1 MAFKKA
7 TFEVTI
13 AAGQTEGYDDVSLS
27 PSLTTRNA
35 KLERLRITDRTAAF
49 AGGPCF
55 TLSELDNVEDEDW
68 NDTDETV
75 ALGNQMFYAD
85 MHTHASAF
93 LDGRELFIPRA
104 NIVDMLGAAPPFDV
118 RVGQVLIRTRRVRL
132 EVMHAEA
139 GDVYVVDMF
148 YETSG
153 DWRF

>member
-27 PSLTTRNA
+27 PSLTTRNAKLERLRIAVRSVMRSRSTRNA

-75 ALGNQMFYAD
+75 ALG
-85 MHTHASAF
+85 
-93 LDGRELFIPRA
+93 
-104 NIVDMLGAAPPFDV
+104 
-118 RVGQVLIRTRRVRL
+118 
-132 EVMHAEA
+132 
-139 GDVYVVDMF
+139 
-148 YETSG
+148 
-153 DWRF
+153 